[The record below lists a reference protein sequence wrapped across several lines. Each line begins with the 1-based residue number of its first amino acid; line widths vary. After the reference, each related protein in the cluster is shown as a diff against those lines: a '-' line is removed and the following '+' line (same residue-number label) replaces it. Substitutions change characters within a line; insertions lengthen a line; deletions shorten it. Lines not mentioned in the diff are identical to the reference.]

1 MYLPFFKYFG
11 CIFKRSILRGD
22 CMSRAIYIVLTE
34 TRSVLSRAIQLY
46 TGETFN
52 HISIAFDAD
61 LKEMYSFGRKRENNP
76 LIGGFVQEDVNSK
89 LLRQAECAIYEYVV
103 SDEQYERLHAEIAYF
118 KRNQNRY
125 RYNFIGLL
133 CVACRIR
140 MKRDYAF
147 FCSQFI
153 ATLFLRTGI
162 SSEMCPYFMKPS
174 DFKHVP
180 GFKLRYRGKLVKY
193 MPIPRTRPMRNIP
206 VTSIIKIA

>member
-1 MYLPFFKYFG
+1 
-11 CIFKRSILRGD
+11 
-22 CMSRAIYIVLTE
+22 MSKAIYIVLTE

-46 TGETFN
+46 TRETFN

-76 LIGGFVQEDVNSK
+76 LIGGFVQEDVKSK
-89 LLRQAECAIYEYVV
+89 LLRQAECAIYEYVI
-103 SDEQYERLHAEIAYF
+103 SDEQYERLRSEIGNF
-118 KRNQNRY
+118 KRNQDRY

-140 MKRDYAF
+140 MKREHAF

-153 ATLFLRTGI
+153 ATLFLRAGI
-162 SSEMCPYFMKPS
+162 PCEVCPYFMKPS

-180 GFKLRYRGKLVKY
+180 GFKLHYRGKLVKY
-193 MPIPRTRPMRNIP
+193 LHIPRTRPMRNIP
-206 VTSIIKIA
+206 VSSIIKIA